1 MVSVGSERNG
11 AESAGDWIAADVVVS
26 VPRTNAR
33 AAARFSAEEEVNAE
47 KKTAASNDGWA
58 E

>member
-11 AESAGDWIAADVVVS
+11 AESAGNWIAVDVVKC

-33 AAARFSAEEEVNAE
+33 AAARFSAKEVNAE
-47 KKTAASNDGWA
+47 EETVACNDGWA

>member
-1 MVSVGSERNG
+1 MVGVGSERNG
-11 AESAGDWIAADVVVS
+11 AESAGEWIAADAVKC

-33 AAARFSAEEEVNAE
+33 AAATFSAKEVNAE
-47 KKTAASNDGWA
+47 EETVASNDGWA